1 MSSSQSYSYSSS
13 SSNKST
19 VRPREISIRKGG
31 YGGGMGGGGG
41 GSMSISQSSISRS
54 GGGGGGLAMGG
65 GGGGGMSLRMAVAAL
80 GGGGGSISGAV
91 REVASNPTAVIA
103 QREKEKRD
111 LQELNDRFAS
121 YIERVRFLEA
131 DNKRLQS
138 IIDTLKVKFEQLEV
152 TLKEMY
158 EAELTAARK
167 TIDETTKA
175 KAEVELRVARLE
187 EELADYRNKY
197 ENEVREHLI
206 TKERVP
212 ALEKG
217 ISERDAQIE
226 FLTKT
231 VDAQE
236 RELAKIKGDLARC
249 QRDLRDAKTSADAE
263 IVARIELESIVQTK
277 DDEIN
282 FLKNMY
288 EEKIRQLMD
297 INFDSE
303 DWRTMFSNELALA
316 LRDIRA
322 EYDAILESQ
331 KGADTDSW
339 YKAKFNEMLAT
350 SQRSGN
356 ELVESKEEVKRS
368 RAKYQEL
375 QMEISRLRGENAQLL
390 ERVAMLEAELDGLN
404 KSHALALDD
413 AQAEIEKLR
422 AQLAAQILELKELM
436 DSKLALDAE
445 IATYRRLLMGEETRL
460 REHAGGE
467 LQMSMGG
474 GGGGGYGIS
483 MSGGGGGG
491 GGGMIVQSS
500 SSSASASAG
509 GASQQVMVTKSEVAS
524 KKTYQRSSKGPVA
537 ITECCPDGDFIL
549 IENKKGKDQ
558 SLDGFGIRRIVDG
571 DADISFKFPAGFA
584 IPGGSTVKIWAD
596 VADAVDNPPFQL
608 VWSGTASWGV
618 GSNILTTLVSPDGED
633 KSTHKQTTVTE
644 SA

>member
-1 MSSSQSYSYSSS
+1 
-13 SSNKST
+13 
-19 VRPREISIRKGG
+19 
-31 YGGGMGGGGG
+31 
-41 GSMSISQSSISRS
+41 MSISQTSISRS
-54 GGGGGGLAMGG
+54 GGGGGGGFGMGG
-65 GGGGGMSLRMAVAAL
+65 GGGGCGMSLRMAVAAL
-80 GGGGGSISGAV
+80 GGGSMGGGISGAV

-158 EAELTAARK
+158 EAELAAARK

-175 KAEVELRVARLE
+175 EAEVELRVARLE
-187 EELADYRNKY
+187 EELADYKNKY
-197 ENEVREHLI
+197 EVEVREHLI

-212 ALEKG
+212 TLEKG

-231 VDAQE
+231 VDSQE

-249 QRDLRDAKTSADAE
+249 QRDLRDAKTGADAE

-322 EYDAILESQ
+322 EYDAILEAQ

-356 ELVESKEEVKRS
+356 ELVESKEEVKRA

-390 ERVAMLEAELDGLN
+390 ERIAALEAELDALN

-445 IATYRRLLMGEETRL
+445 IATYRRLLQGEESRL
-460 REHAGGE
+460 KEHLAGG
-467 LQMSMGG
+467 GAA
-474 GGGGGYGIS
+474 
-483 MSGGGGGG
+483 G
-491 GGGMIVQSS
+491 GGGMVMQSS

-509 GASQQVMVTKSEVAS
+509 GASQQVIREMTTEM
-524 KKTYQRSSKGPVA
+524 QSS
-537 ITECCPDGDFIL
+537 
-549 IENKKGKDQ
+549 
-558 SLDGFGIRRIVDG
+558 
-571 DADISFKFPAGFA
+571 AG
-584 IPGGSTVKIWAD
+584 GMGR
-596 VADAVDNPPFQL
+596 
-608 VWSGTASWGV
+608 
-618 GSNILTTLVSPDGED
+618 
-633 KSTHKQTTVTE
+633 
-644 SA
+644 

>member
-1 MSSSQSYSYSSS
+1 M
-13 SSNKST
+13 
-19 VRPREISIRKGG
+19 GG
-31 YGGGMGGGGG
+31 GFGMGGG
-41 GSMSISQSSISRS
+41 
-54 GGGGGGLAMGG
+54 GG

-80 GGGGGSISGAV
+80 GGSSGGGISGAV

-103 QREKEKRD
+103 QREREKRD
-111 LQELNDRFAS
+111 LQDLNDRFAS

-175 KAEVELRVARLE
+175 KAEVELRCARLE
-187 EELADYRNKY
+187 QELADFRMKW
-197 ENEVREHLI
+197 ENEVKEHLI

-249 QRDLRDAKTSADAE
+249 QRDLRDSKTGADAE

-331 KGADTDSW
+331 KGADNDSW

-350 SQRSGN
+350 SQRSGS
-356 ELVESKEEVKRS
+356 ELVESKEEVKRA

-390 ERVAMLEAELDGLN
+390 ERVAMLEAELDALG

-422 AQLAAQILELKELM
+422 AQLAAQIMELKELM

-467 LQMSMGG
+467 LQMSGG
-474 GGGGGYGIS
+474 GGGGGGGFS

-491 GGGMIVQSS
+491 GGMIMQSS
-500 SSSASASAG
+500 SSSSMASAG

-537 ITECCPDGDFIL
+537 ITECCPEGEFVL
-549 IENKKGKDQ
+549 LENKKGKDQ
-558 SLDGFGIRRIVDG
+558 NLDGFSIRRKV
-571 DADISFKFPAGFA
+571 DADADLVFKFPAGFS
-584 IPGGSTVKIWAD
+584 IPSGSTVKVWAD
-596 VADAVDNPPFQL
+596 VADAVNNAPFQI
-608 VWSGTASWGV
+608 VWQGCRSWGI
-618 GSNILTTLVSPDGED
+618 GSNILTTLVSP
-633 KSTHKQTTVTE
+633 
-644 SA
+644 

>member
-1 MSSSQSYSYSSS
+1 
-13 SSNKST
+13 
-19 VRPREISIRKGG
+19 
-31 YGGGMGGGGG
+31 
-41 GSMSISQSSISRS
+41 
-54 GGGGGGLAMGG
+54 MGG

-80 GGGGGSISGAV
+80 GGGGGGISGAV

-158 EAELTAARK
+158 ENELAAARK

-187 EELADYRNKY
+187 EELADYRTKY
-197 ENEVREHLI
+197 ENEVREHLV

-249 QRDLRDAKTSADAE
+249 QRDLRDAKTGADAE

-356 ELVESKEEVKRS
+356 ELVESKEEVKRA

-375 QMEISRLRGENAQLL
+375 QMEISRARGDARGRVGRAEQEPRVGAGRRPGGNREVARAVGRANLGAQGADGQQIGVGRRNRHIQAPPDGRGNASPRTRRW
-390 ERVAMLEAELDGLN
+390 RVADEHGRRRRRRRRRHVHAVLVLVRHGFRRRCQPASDGDEERGGQQEDLPEVVQG
-404 KSHALALDD
+404 SRGHHRVLPRRRVHPHRE
-413 AQAEIEKLR
+413 QEGQRSE
-422 AQLAAQILELKELM
+422 
-436 DSKLALDAE
+436 S
-445 IATYRRLLMGEETRL
+445 RRLRHPPQSRL
-460 REHAGGE
+460 RRRSLLQVPRRLRHPQRKHRQNLGRRQRRHQQPAPPDRLAG
-467 LQMSMGG
+467 
-474 GGGGGYGIS
+474 
-483 MSGGGGGG
+483 
-491 GGGMIVQSS
+491 
-500 SSSASASAG
+500 
-509 GASQQVMVTKSEVAS
+509 
-524 KKTYQRSSKGPVA
+524 
-537 ITECCPDGDFIL
+537 
-549 IENKKGKDQ
+549 
-558 SLDGFGIRRIVDG
+558 
-571 DADISFKFPAGFA
+571 
-584 IPGGSTVKIWAD
+584 
-596 VADAVDNPPFQL
+596 NP
-608 VWSGTASWGV
+608 
-618 GSNILTTLVSPDGED
+618 
-633 KSTHKQTTVTE
+633 H
-644 SA
+644 

>member
-1 MSSSQSYSYSSS
+1 
-13 SSNKST
+13 
-19 VRPREISIRKGG
+19 
-31 YGGGMGGGGG
+31 
-41 GSMSISQSSISRS
+41 
-54 GGGGGGLAMGG
+54 
-65 GGGGGMSLRMAVAAL
+65 MSLRMAVAAL
-80 GGGGGSISGAV
+80 GGGGGAISGAV

-158 EAELTAARK
+158 EAELAAARK

-187 EELADYRNKY
+187 EELADYKSKY
-197 ENEVREHLI
+197 EFEVKEHLI

-249 QRDLRDAKTSADAE
+249 QRDLRDAKTGADAE

-350 SQRSGN
+350 SQRSGS
-356 ELVESKEEVKRS
+356 ELVESKEEVKRA

-390 ERVAMLEAELDGLN
+390 ERVALLEAELDALN

-474 GGGGGYGIS
+474 GGGGGMS
-483 MSGGGGGG
+483 MSMGGGGG
-491 GGGMIVQSS
+491 GGGMYMQSS
-500 SSSASASAG
+500 SSSAMASAG

-558 SLDGFGIRRIVDG
+558 SLDGFGIRRKV
-571 DADISFKFPAGFA
+571 DADADLFFKFPVGFV
-584 IPGGSTVKIWAD
+584 IPSGSTVKIWAD
-596 VADAVDNPPFQL
+596 VNDAINNPPFQI
-608 VWSGTASWGV
+608 VWQGTRSWGA
-618 GSNILTTLVSPDGED
+618 GNNILTTLVSPEGED
-633 KSTHKQTTVTE
+633 KSVHKQTTVTE
-644 SA
+644 TA

>member
-1 MSSSQSYSYSSS
+1 
-13 SSNKST
+13 
-19 VRPREISIRKGG
+19 
-31 YGGGMGGGGG
+31 
-41 GSMSISQSSISRS
+41 
-54 GGGGGGLAMGG
+54 
-65 GGGGGMSLRMAVAAL
+65 MSLRMAVAAL
-80 GGGGGSISGAV
+80 GGSGGGISGAV

-103 QREKEKRD
+103 QREREKRD
-111 LQELNDRFAS
+111 LQDLNDRFAS

-187 EELADYRNKY
+187 EELADYRLRY
-197 ENEVREHLI
+197 ETEVKEHLI

-249 QRDLRDAKTSADAE
+249 QRDLRDAKTGADAE

-331 KGADTDSW
+331 KGADNDSW

-350 SQRSGN
+350 SQRSGS
-356 ELVESKEEVKRS
+356 ELVESKEEVKRA

-390 ERVAMLEAELDGLN
+390 ERVAMLEAELDALG
-404 KSHALALDD
+404 KSHSLALDD

-460 REHAGGE
+460 REHAGGD
-467 LQMSMGG
+467 LQMS
-474 GGGGGYGIS
+474 GGGGGYGMS
-483 MSGGGGGG
+483 MGGG

-500 SSSASASAG
+500 SSSAMASAG

-537 ITECCPDGDFIL
+537 ITECCPDGEFVL
-549 IENKKGKDQ
+549 LENKKGKDQ
-558 SLDGFGIRRIVDG
+558 NLEGFGIRRKVDL
-571 DADISFKFPAGFA
+571 DNDIFFKFPVGFV
-584 IPGGSTVKIWAD
+584 IPSGSTVKVWSD
-596 VADAVDNPPFQL
+596 VNNAVDNAPFQI
-608 VWSGTASWGV
+608 VWRGTRSWGV

>member
-1 MSSSQSYSYSSS
+1 MASQSYSYSSS
-13 SSNKST
+13 SSSQST
-19 VRPREISIRKGG
+19 IRPREISIRKGG
-31 YGGGMGGGGG
+31 GGGGG
-41 GSMSISQSSISRS
+41 MSITQSSMSRS
-54 GGGGGGLAMGG
+54 GGGGGGFGMGGGG

-80 GGGGGSISGAV
+80 GGGGGGISGAV

-158 EAELTAARK
+158 ENELEQARK

-175 KAEVELRVARLE
+175 KAEVELKVARLE
-187 EELADYRNKY
+187 EELADYRMRY
-197 ENEVREHLI
+197 DTEVKEHLI

-249 QRDLRDAKTSADAE
+249 QRDLRDAKTGADAE

-350 SQRSGN
+350 SQRSGS
-356 ELVESKEEVKRS
+356 ELVESKEEVKRA

-390 ERVAMLEAELDGLN
+390 ERVAMLEAELDALG

-422 AQLAAQILELKELM
+422 AQLAAQIMELKELM

-467 LQMSMGG
+467 LQMS
-474 GGGGGYGIS
+474 
-483 MSGGGGGG
+483 GGGGGG
-491 GGGMIVQSS
+491 GGGFSMSAGGGGGGGMIMQSS
-500 SSSASASAG
+500 SSSSMASAG

-537 ITECCPDGDFIL
+537 ITECCPEGEFVL
-549 IENKKGKDQ
+549 LENKKGKDQ
-558 SLDGFGIRRIVDG
+558 SLDGFSIRRKV
-571 DADISFKFPAGFA
+571 DADADLVFKFPAGFS
-584 IPGGSTVKIWAD
+584 IPSGSTVKVWAD
-596 VADAVDNPPFQL
+596 VADAVNNAPFQI
-608 VWSGTASWGV
+608 VWQGCRSWGI
-618 GSNILTTLVSPDGED
+618 GSNILTTLVSPEGDD
-633 KSTHKQTTVTE
+633 KSTHKQSTVTE
-644 SA
+644 TA

>member
-1 MSSSQSYSYSSS
+1 
-13 SSNKST
+13 
-19 VRPREISIRKGG
+19 
-31 YGGGMGGGGG
+31 
-41 GSMSISQSSISRS
+41 
-54 GGGGGGLAMGG
+54 
-65 GGGGGMSLRMAVAAL
+65 MSLRMAVAAL
-80 GGGGGSISGAV
+80 GGGGGGISGAV

-158 EAELTAARK
+158 EAELAAARK

-175 KAEVELRVARLE
+175 EAELRVARLE
-187 EELADYRNKY
+187 EELADYKSKY
-197 ENEVREHLI
+197 EFEVKEHLI

-249 QRDLRDAKTSADAE
+249 QRELRDAKTGADAE

-356 ELVESKEEVKRS
+356 ES
-368 RAKYQEL
+368 
-375 QMEISRLRGENAQLL
+375 
-390 ERVAMLEAELDGLN
+390 
-404 KSHALALDD
+404 
-413 AQAEIEKLR
+413 
-422 AQLAAQILELKELM
+422 
-436 DSKLALDAE
+436 
-445 IATYRRLLMGEETRL
+445 
-460 REHAGGE
+460 
-467 LQMSMGG
+467 
-474 GGGGGYGIS
+474 
-483 MSGGGGGG
+483 
-491 GGGMIVQSS
+491 
-500 SSSASASAG
+500 
-509 GASQQVMVTKSEVAS
+509 
-524 KKTYQRSSKGPVA
+524 
-537 ITECCPDGDFIL
+537 
-549 IENKKGKDQ
+549 
-558 SLDGFGIRRIVDG
+558 
-571 DADISFKFPAGFA
+571 
-584 IPGGSTVKIWAD
+584 
-596 VADAVDNPPFQL
+596 
-608 VWSGTASWGV
+608 
-618 GSNILTTLVSPDGED
+618 
-633 KSTHKQTTVTE
+633 
-644 SA
+644 